1 MVKSLFEMRWECRV
15 RGIKAIHCQIDD
27 ALVEVFE
34 TSSVMKNGTET
45 GKRNAKLTTLYIW
58 NDILTQLMNAGRM
71 VDQLA

>member
-45 GKRNAKLTTLYIW
+45 GKRNAKLTTLYI
-58 NDILTQLMNAGRM
+58 
-71 VDQLA
+71 